1 MIDSTKP
8 IDDATP
14 LDDTSGLKLSKNK
27 SYTLKEIYIK
37 EAENIADATIK
48 YLSAIPTKKEAP
60 FTYDW
65 FLNLH
70 IEMFGNVWD
79 WAGKPRK
86 IENRKKQININIE
99 NLAKLS
105 HLGVRTVNRFFA
117 GDDVKL
123 STIER
128 ITNLLGLDFA
138 GNEVVPLKELEKQRA
153 KEKALFMASLVQSTS
168 ALEVQGLEKDSLNK
182 IITKFEKEFLQ
193 GQYKNR
199 LWIA

>member
-1 MIDSTKP
+1 MTRLELIQ
-8 IDDATP
+8 
-14 LDDTSGLKLSKNK
+14 
-27 SYTLKEIYIK
+27 
-37 EAENIADATIK
+37 
-48 YLSAIPTKKEAP
+48 
-60 FTYDW
+60 
-65 FLNLH
+65 
-70 IEMFGNVWD
+70 
-79 WAGKPRK
+79 K
-86 IENRKKQININIE
+86 IENRKKQINISIE

-138 GNEVVPLKELEKQRA
+138 GNEVIPLKELEKQRA

-168 ALEVQGLEKDSLNK
+168 ALEAQGLEKDSLNK
-182 IITKFEKEFLQ
+182 IIDKFEKEFLQ

-199 LWIA
+199 LWVA

>member
-1 MIDSTKP
+1 MTR
-8 IDDATP
+8 
-14 LDDTSGLKLSKNK
+14 LEL
-27 SYTLKEIYIK
+27 IK
-37 EAENIADATIK
+37 
-48 YLSAIPTKKEAP
+48 
-60 FTYDW
+60 
-65 FLNLH
+65 
-70 IEMFGNVWD
+70 
-79 WAGKPRK
+79 K
-86 IENRKKQININIE
+86 IEDRKKQININIE

-117 GDDVKL
+117 GEDVKL

-168 ALEVQGLEKDSLNK
+168 ALEVQGLEIDSLNK
-182 IITKFEKEFLQ
+182 IIDKFEKEFLK

-199 LWIA
+199 LWVA

>member
-1 MIDSTKP
+1 MTR
-8 IDDATP
+8 
-14 LDDTSGLKLSKNK
+14 LEL
-27 SYTLKEIYIK
+27 IK
-37 EAENIADATIK
+37 
-48 YLSAIPTKKEAP
+48 
-60 FTYDW
+60 
-65 FLNLH
+65 
-70 IEMFGNVWD
+70 
-79 WAGKPRK
+79 K
-86 IENRKKQININIE
+86 IEDRKKQINISIE

-168 ALEVQGLEKDSLNK
+168 ALEAQGLEKDSLNK
-182 IITKFEKEFLQ
+182 IIDKFEKEFLQ

-199 LWIA
+199 LWVA

>member
-1 MIDSTKP
+1 MTR
-8 IDDATP
+8 
-14 LDDTSGLKLSKNK
+14 LEL
-27 SYTLKEIYIK
+27 IK
-37 EAENIADATIK
+37 
-48 YLSAIPTKKEAP
+48 
-60 FTYDW
+60 
-65 FLNLH
+65 
-70 IEMFGNVWD
+70 
-79 WAGKPRK
+79 K
-86 IENRKKQININIE
+86 IEDRKKQINISIE

-138 GNEVVPLKELEKQRA
+138 GNEVIPLKELEKQRA
-153 KEKALFMASLVQSTS
+153 KEKALFLASLVQSTS
-168 ALEVQGLEKDSLNK
+168 ALEAQGLEKDSLNK
-182 IITKFEKEFLQ
+182 IIDKFEKEFLQ

>member
-1 MIDSTKP
+1 MTR
-8 IDDATP
+8 
-14 LDDTSGLKLSKNK
+14 LEL
-27 SYTLKEIYIK
+27 IK
-37 EAENIADATIK
+37 
-48 YLSAIPTKKEAP
+48 
-60 FTYDW
+60 
-65 FLNLH
+65 
-70 IEMFGNVWD
+70 
-79 WAGKPRK
+79 K
-86 IENRKKQININIE
+86 IEDRKKQINISIE

-138 GNEVVPLKELEKQRA
+138 GNEVIPLKELEKQRA

-168 ALEVQGLEKDSLNK
+168 ALEAQGLEKDSLNK
-182 IITKFEKEFLQ
+182 IIDKFEKEFLQ

>member
-1 MIDSTKP
+1 MNFYIIFININLCHLWHNFTKGFKMTRLEL
-8 IDDATP
+8 IQ
-14 LDDTSGLKLSKNK
+14 
-27 SYTLKEIYIK
+27 
-37 EAENIADATIK
+37 
-48 YLSAIPTKKEAP
+48 
-60 FTYDW
+60 
-65 FLNLH
+65 
-70 IEMFGNVWD
+70 
-79 WAGKPRK
+79 K
-86 IENRKKQININIE
+86 IEKRKKQINISIE

-138 GNEVVPLKELEKQRA
+138 GNEVIPLKELEKQRA

-168 ALEVQGLEKDSLNK
+168 ALEAQGLEKDSLNK
-182 IITKFEKEFLQ
+182 IIDKFEKEFLQ

>member
-1 MIDSTKP
+1 MTRLELIQ
-8 IDDATP
+8 
-14 LDDTSGLKLSKNK
+14 
-27 SYTLKEIYIK
+27 
-37 EAENIADATIK
+37 
-48 YLSAIPTKKEAP
+48 
-60 FTYDW
+60 
-65 FLNLH
+65 
-70 IEMFGNVWD
+70 
-79 WAGKPRK
+79 K
-86 IENRKKQININIE
+86 IENRKKQINISIE

-182 IITKFEKEFLQ
+182 IIDKFEKEFLV
-193 GQYKNR
+193 GQYRNR
-199 LWIA
+199 LWVA

>member
-1 MIDSTKP
+1 MTRLELIQ
-8 IDDATP
+8 
-14 LDDTSGLKLSKNK
+14 
-27 SYTLKEIYIK
+27 
-37 EAENIADATIK
+37 
-48 YLSAIPTKKEAP
+48 
-60 FTYDW
+60 
-65 FLNLH
+65 
-70 IEMFGNVWD
+70 
-79 WAGKPRK
+79 K
-86 IENRKKQININIE
+86 IENRKKQINISIE

-153 KEKALFMASLVQSTS
+153 KEKDLFMASLVQSTS

-182 IITKFEKEFLQ
+182 IIDKFEKEFLQ